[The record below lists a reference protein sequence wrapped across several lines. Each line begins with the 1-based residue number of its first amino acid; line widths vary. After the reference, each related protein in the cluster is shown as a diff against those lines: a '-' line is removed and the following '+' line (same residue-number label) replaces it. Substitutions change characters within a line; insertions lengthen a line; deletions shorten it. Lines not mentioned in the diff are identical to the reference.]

1 MKYKKNNDLRKSKNI
16 DLIDIS
22 SREIKDIEPNLNKN
36 FYRGILFKGSKFT
49 TNPLK
54 FVNKIYEEFLKNN
67 GKFFN
72 KKIIKIKNEEN
83 EIIIQDNLNDSYKFD
98 KLIICTGSFS
108 NKLTKMLDETFPM
121 ISERGYHLMYNNC
134 KNIISRPISVVNQGI
149 YYIPMEEGLRV
160 AGTVEIG
167 MNDKSINTK
176 RTNWMHNNTISNFNI
191 NNDPNKV
198 WLGYR
203 PTLPDSLP
211 VIGKSKNN
219 ENIIYNFGHQH
230 LGLTLATISAEIILN
245 IIEDK
250 KNKDFE
256 TLSPNRFN

>member
-1 MKYKKNNDLRKSKNI
+1 M
-16 DLIDIS
+16 
-22 SREIKDIEPNLNKN
+22 
-36 FYRGILFKGSKFT
+36 
-49 TNPLK
+49 
-54 FVNKIYEEFLKNN
+54 
-67 GKFFN
+67 
-72 KKIIKIKNEEN
+72 
-83 EIIIQDNLNDSYKFD
+83 
-98 KLIICTGSFS
+98 
-108 NKLTKMLDETFPM
+108 
-121 ISERGYHLMYNNC
+121 
-134 KNIISRPISVVNQGI
+134 
-149 YYIPMEEGLRV
+149 YYIPMEEGLRA

-167 MNDKSINTK
+167 INDNSINTK
-176 RTNWMHNNTISNFNI
+176 RTNWMHKNTISNFNI

-230 LGLTLATISAEIILN
+230 LGLTLATISGEIILN